1 MIIYK
6 HTHTHTHTHNQTTKQ
21 INTQTNTRKHT
32 HTHTHTHTNATQ
44 KDYKFTPPTRQDS
57 KPTLLFMTGSQTS
70 PLYNKDL
77 DDFSCETEI
86 TKSKTKSA
94 VSVQDS
100 NVTPNEVA
108 KTIF

>member
-6 HTHTHTHTHNQTTKQ
+6 HTHTHTQPNNQTNKHTNKH
-21 INTQTNTRKHT
+21 TQT